1 MGLME
6 LFYLKPHSL
15 NKDSQKMIASEVQRR
30 KEEAQRLRTEAE
42 KDWNDVKRWIEEELL
57 GKG

>member
-1 MGLME
+1 
-6 LFYLKPHSL
+6 
-15 NKDSQKMIASEVQRR
+15 MIASEVQRR
-30 KEEAQRLRTEAE
+30 KEEAQRLRAEAE

>member
-1 MGLME
+1 ME

-15 NKDSQKMIASEVQRR
+15 NKDAQKMIASEVQRR